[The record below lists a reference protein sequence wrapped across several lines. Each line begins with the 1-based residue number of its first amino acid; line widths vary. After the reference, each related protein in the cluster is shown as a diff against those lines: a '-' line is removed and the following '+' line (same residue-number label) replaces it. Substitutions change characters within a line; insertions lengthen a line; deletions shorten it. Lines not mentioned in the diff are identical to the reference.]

1 MSAVNGLSDEEIER
15 LSKEPR
21 IRLAEICR
29 PAQEWLAANLELLEE
44 QSPGAYLLV
53 NVGDLT
59 YAVGSNYDKAFE
71 AYKKRF
77 AIMPNPEGITFLGQR
92 LSSKPR

>member
-1 MSAVNGLSDEEIER
+1 MDCRMKKSKGSPKNRGYVWPRYVALHRSGL
-15 LSKEPR
+15 P
-21 IRLAEICR
+21 
-29 PAQEWLAANLELLEE
+29 ANLELLEE

-53 NVGDLT
+53 NVLDLT
-59 YAVGSNYDKAFE
+59 YAVGKNYDKAFE